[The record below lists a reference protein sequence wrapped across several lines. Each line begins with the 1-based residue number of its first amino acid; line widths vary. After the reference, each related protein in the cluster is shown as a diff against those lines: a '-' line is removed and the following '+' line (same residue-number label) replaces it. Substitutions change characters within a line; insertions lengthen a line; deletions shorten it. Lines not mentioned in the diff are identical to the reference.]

1 METYPL
7 GGQIAQSGQGS
18 NPLVRGVKDAEVLKV
33 VATVTDEQFAA
44 RALVRDWARNA
55 TSGPGGTAAIRDVEQ
70 GKTDAWRPV
79 FSRLAELGI
88 FGVAIPEESGGA
100 GGSIEDLCAMVEEAA
115 KALVPGPVA
124 TTALATLVVSDPDLL
139 GALASGE
146 RFAGLA
152 LEGEI
157 EFDGATSKASGTL
170 PFALGVA
177 EGAVL
182 LAPADGKWLLID
194 TGGAGVQI
202 EPLAASD
209 FSRPLARVVL
219 NSATATVVS
228 DTRARVEELAATVLA
243 AEAAGITR
251 WSLETAVDY
260 AKVREQFG
268 KPIGS
273 FQAIKHICAEM
284 LCRAEQAEVAAAD
297 AARAAAEGD
306 ESQFSIAAA
315 LAASTGI
322 AAVKANVKDCI
333 QVLGGIGCTWEH
345 DAHLYLRRAHA
356 IGRFLGGAET
366 WLRRITALTQAGVRR
381 RLEIDLTEVEDR
393 RAEIAA
399 AVAQIAELPEEKRQA
414 ALAEAGLQ
422 APHWPAPYGRGA
434 GPAEQLLIDQEL
446 TAAGVARPDLVI
458 GWWAAPTIL
467 EHGTP
472 EQVERFVPGTTR
484 GEFLWCQLFSEP
496 GAGSDLASLRT
507 KAVRTEGGWNLTG
520 QKVWTSAAHKAKW
533 GVCLARTDPDAPKHK
548 GITYFLV
555 EMSSPGIEIRPLREI
570 TGDSLFNEVFLDNVF
585 VPDELVVGEVN
596 DGWRLART
604 TLANERVAMANGT
617 ALGNPMEELL
627 ELLAEL
633 DLDAAQQDRL
643 GRLIVTAQTGALL
656 DQRIAQLAVGGQD
669 PGAQSS
675 VRKLIGVRYRQALA
689 EFTMDVSEGGGL
701 VDRRADGDRAVFDF
715 LNTRC
720 LTIAGGTEQILLT
733 VAAERLL
740 GLPR

>member
-1 METYPL
+1 M
-7 GGQIAQSGQGS
+7 
-18 NPLVRGVKDAEVLKV
+18 

-44 RALVRDWARNA
+44 RALVRDWARNSA
-55 TSGPGGTAAIRDVEQ
+55 SGPGGTTAIREVEQ
-70 GKTDAWRPV
+70 GDADAWRPV
-79 FSRLAELGI
+79 FAGLAELGI
-88 FGVAIPEESGGA
+88 FGVAIPEEHGGA
-100 GGSIEDLCAMVEEAA
+100 GGSVEDLCAMVEEAA

-124 TTALATLVVSDPDLL
+124 TTALATLVVTDPGLL
-139 GALASGE
+139 AQLAAGE

-152 LEGEI
+152 LEGDAQ
-157 EFDGATSKASGTL
+157 FDSETSRASGVL
-170 PFALGVA
+170 PLVLGA
-177 EGAVL
+177 ADGGVL
-182 LAPADGKWLLID
+182 LLPAGDEWLLVD
-194 TGGAGVQI
+194 TDSDGVQV
-202 EPLAASD
+202 EALEATD

-219 NSATATVVS
+219 TSAPATVITAS
-228 DTRARVEELAATVLA
+228 RRRVEELTATVLA
-243 AEAAGITR
+243 AEAAGVTR
-251 WSLETAVDY
+251 WSLDTAVDY

-273 FQAIKHICAEM
+273 FQAVKHLCAEM

-297 AARAAAEGD
+297 AARAAAD
-306 ESQFSIAAA
+306 SDADQFSIAAA

-356 IGRFLGGAET
+356 IGRFLGGAER
-366 WLRRITALTQAGVRR
+366 WLRRVTELTQGGVRR
-381 RLEIDLTEVEDR
+381 RLGIDLTEVEGQ

-399 AVAQIAELPEEKRQA
+399 AVAEIAALPAEKRQA

-422 APHWPAPYGRGA
+422 APHWPAPHGRGA
-434 GPAEQLLIDQEL
+434 SPAEQLLIDQEL
-446 TAAGVARPDLVI
+446 AAAGVARPDLVI

-472 EQVERFVPGTTR
+472 EQIERFVPGTLR

-507 KAVRTEGGWNLTG
+507 KAVRGEGGWLLTG
-520 QKVWTSAAHKAKW
+520 QKVWTSAAHKARW

-555 EMSSPGIEIRPLREI
+555 DMRSPGIEIRPLREI

-585 VPDELVVGEVN
+585 VPDELVVGHVN

-604 TLANERVAMANGT
+604 TLANERIAMATGT

-627 ELLAEL
+627 KVLEKL

-643 GRLIVTAQTGALL
+643 GRLIVIAQTGALL

-689 EFTMDVSEGGGL
+689 EYMMDVADGGGL
-701 VDRRADGDRAVFDF
+701 VRNHAVYDF

>member
-1 METYPL
+1 M
-7 GGQIAQSGQGS
+7 
-18 NPLVRGVKDAEVLKV
+18 DAEVLV

-44 RALVRDWARNA
+44 RALVRDWARNS

-70 GKTDAWRPV
+70 GKSDAWRPV

-88 FGVAIPEESGGA
+88 FGVAIPEEFGGA
-100 GGSIEDLCAMVEEAA
+100 DGSIEDLCAMVEEAA

-124 TTALATLVVSDPDLL
+124 TTALATLVVSDPELL

-157 EFDGATSKASGTL
+157 EFDDATSKASGTVA
-170 PFALGVA
+170 FALGVA
-177 EGAVL
+177 DGAVL
-182 LAPADGKWLLID
+182 LAPAGEKWLLID
-194 TGGAGVQI
+194 TDAEGVRI
-202 EPLAASD
+202 EPLRASD
-209 FSRPLARVVL
+209 FSRPLAKVALTSAPARVV
-219 NSATATVVS
+219 SE
-228 DTRARVEELAATVLA
+228 TRERVEELAATVLA

-366 WLRRITALTQAGVRR
+366 WLRRITALTQEGVRR
-381 RLEIDLTEVEDR
+381 RLGIDLTEVEDQR
-393 RAEIAA
+393 QEIAA
-399 AVAQIAELPEEKRQA
+399 TVAQIAGLPEEKRQA

-446 TAAGVARPDLVI
+446 AAAGVVRPDLVI

-507 KAVRTEGGWNLTG
+507 KAVRTDGGWHLTG

-633 DLDAAQQDRL
+633 DLDAAEQDRL

-689 EFTMDVSEGGGL
+689 EYTMDVSEGGGL
-701 VDRRADGDRAVFDF
+701 VHNQAVFDF

>member
-1 METYPL
+1 
-7 GGQIAQSGQGS
+7 
-18 NPLVRGVKDAEVLKV
+18 V

-44 RALVRDWARNA
+44 RELVRDWARDSS
-55 TSGPGGTAAIRDVEQ
+55 SGPNGTKAIREVEQ
-70 GKTDAWRPV
+70 GNADAWRPV
-79 FSRLAELGI
+79 FAGLAELGL
-88 FGVAIPEESGGA
+88 FGVAVAEDSGGA

-115 KALVPGPVA
+115 RALVPGPVA
-124 TTALATLVVSDPDLL
+124 TTALATLVVGDPEILA
-139 GALASGE
+139 ALASGE
-146 RFAGLA
+146 RFAGVA
-152 LEGEI
+152 LEGDLQ
-157 EFDGATSKASGTL
+157 FDDDRASGSVDLVLGAADDGLLLL
-170 PFALGVA
+170 PA
-177 EGAVL
+177 
-182 LAPADGKWLLID
+182 
-194 TGGAGVQI
+194 GGAWVLVDTKSDGVRV
-202 EPLAASD
+202 EPLRATD

-219 NSATATVVS
+219 TSAPAMVVEVS
-228 DTRARVEELAATVLA
+228 RERVEELAATMLA
-243 AEAAGITR
+243 AEAAGVTR
-251 WSLETAVDY
+251 WSLDTAVAY

-273 FQAIKHICAEM
+273 FQAVKHLCAEM
-284 LCRAEQAEVAAAD
+284 LCRAEQVEVAAAD
-297 AARAAAEGD
+297 AARAAAD
-306 ESQFSIAAA
+306 SDQAQFSIAAA
-315 LAASTGI
+315 LAASIGI
-322 AAVKANVKDCI
+322 AAAKANVKDCI
-333 QVLGGIGCTWEH
+333 QVLGGIGCTWDH
-345 DAHLYLRRAHA
+345 DAHLYLRRAHS
-356 IGRFLGGAET
+356 IGRFLGGAER
-366 WLRRITALTQAGVRR
+366 WLRRITALTQSGVRR
-381 RLEIDLTEVEDR
+381 RLGIDITEVEGLR
-393 RAEIAA
+393 PEIAA
-399 AVAQIAELPEEKRQA
+399 AVAEVAALPEEKRQV

-434 GPAEQLLIDQEL
+434 SPAEQLLIDQEMA
-446 TAAGVARPDLVI
+446 AAGVVRPDLVI

-472 EQVERFVPGTTR
+472 EQIARFVPATLR

-507 KAVRTEGGWNLTG
+507 KAVRGDRGWLLTG
-520 QKVWTSAAHKAKW
+520 QKVWTSAAHKARW

-555 EMSSPGIEIRPLREI
+555 DMKSPGIEIRPLREI

-585 VPDELVVGEVN
+585 VPEEMVVGAVN

-604 TLANERVAMANGT
+604 TLANERIAMATGT

-627 ELLAEL
+627 KVLAEI
-633 DLDAAQQDRL
+633 DLDVSQQDRL
-643 GRLIVTAQTGALL
+643 ARLIVTAQTGALL

-689 EFTMDVSEGGGL
+689 EFMMDVSDGGGL
-701 VDRRADGDRAVFDF
+701 VENRATHDF

>member
-1 METYPL
+1 
-7 GGQIAQSGQGS
+7 
-18 NPLVRGVKDAEVLKV
+18 V

-44 RALVRDWARNA
+44 RELVRDWARN
-55 TSGPGGTAAIRDVEQ
+55 TSSGPGGTTAIREVEQ
-70 GKTDAWRPV
+70 GNADAWRPV
-79 FSRLAELGI
+79 FSRLADLGL
-88 FGVAIPEESGGA
+88 FGVAISEESGGA

-115 KALVPGPVA
+115 KALVSGPIA
-124 TTALATLVVSDPDLL
+124 TTALATLVVTDSELL
-139 GALASGE
+139 SALATGE
-146 RFAGLA
+146 RFAGVA
-152 LEGEI
+152 LEGDVQ
-157 EFDGATSKASGTL
+157 FDSDSSRASGTID
-170 PFALGVA
+170 FVLGA
-177 EGAVL
+177 ADGAVL
-182 LAPADGKWLLID
+182 LLPSEEKWVLVDTRSDG
-194 TGGAGVQI
+194 VRV
-202 EPLAASD
+202 EPLQAAD

-219 NSATATVVS
+219 TSASATRIAES
-228 DTRARVEELAATVLA
+228 RERVEELAATLLA

-251 WSLETAVDY
+251 WCLDTAVDY

-273 FQAIKHICAEM
+273 FQAIKHLCAEM

-297 AARAAAEGD
+297 AARAAAD
-306 ESQFSIAAA
+306 ADADQFSIAAA
-315 LAASTGI
+315 LAASVGI
-322 AAVKANVKDCI
+322 AAAKANAKDCI

-345 DAHLYLRRAHA
+345 DAHLYLRRVHS
-356 IGRFLGGAET
+356 IGRFLGGAER
-366 WLRRITALTQAGVRR
+366 WLRRITALTQDGVRR
-381 RLEIDLTEVEDR
+381 RLSIDLTEVESQ

-399 AVAQIAELPEEKRQA
+399 AVAEVAALSAEKRQVG
-414 ALAEAGLQ
+414 LAEAGLQ
-422 APHWPAPYGRGA
+422 APHWPKPYGRA
-434 GPAEQLLIDQEL
+434 ASPAEQLLIDQEL
-446 TAAGVARPDLVI
+446 AAAGVERPDLVI

-472 EQVERFVPGTTR
+472 EQVEQFVPGTLR

-507 KAVRTEGGWNLTG
+507 KAVRGDGGWLLTG
-520 QKVWTSAAHKAKW
+520 QKVWTSAAHKARW
-533 GVCLARTDPDAPKHK
+533 GVCLARTDPEAPKHK

-555 EMSSPGIEIRPLREI
+555 DMKSPGIDIRPLREI

-585 VPDELVVGEVN
+585 VPEEMVVGAVN

-604 TLANERVAMANGT
+604 TLANERIAMASGT

-627 ELLAEL
+627 KLLAPM
-633 DLDAAQQDRL
+633 DLDAAEQDRL
-643 GRLIVTAQTGALL
+643 GRLIILAQTGALL

-689 EFTMDVSEGGGL
+689 EFTMDVAEGGGL
-701 VDRRADGDRAVFDF
+701 VDRRADNDRAVFDF